1 MPTAIDRTELSRL
14 LEEEE
19 AQLVDVLPEREYTE
33 AHIPG
38 AINLPLR
45 HLTAETV
52 SVLRSDKPVVVY

>member
-33 AHIPG
+33 SHLPG